1 MQVLIFGAGVIGRI
15 YAARL
20 IAAGHHV
27 FLVARGDTRAQ
38 LEQTGIPLRR
48 AGELSGTVFPHLI
61 DTVQEAGEVD
71 VALITIRRDQFHD
84 AVPHL
89 SGIDA
94 RVVVSLVN
102 LPRHIYQLSKIVG
115 ACRFVAAF
123 PGVAGRIEAD
133 GTVDYIH
140 VAQQPTT
147 VGKLTGPD
155 RTSEPHRDAVAR
167 LLRSADFPVVTEN
180 NMSAWLQ
187 THAVFITAFDS
198 AIVARPSL
206 VERVHESTRLGDQRV
221 VRALILEVRAGFRAL
236 QATGVPITPATLRR
250 IFLRLPLWLAVI
262 YCIRELRG
270 ELGRL
275 GLAPHAVA
283 AQHTELPVLKAD
295 VRAFLMPPVAV
306 SRPALQPVEA
316 PAD

>member
-1 MQVLIFGAGVIGRI
+1 MRVLIFGAGVIGRI

-27 FLVARGDTRAQ
+27 SLVARGLTRTQ

-48 AGELSGTVFPHLI
+48 AGELSGTVFPSLI

-71 VALITIRRDQFHD
+71 VALIAIRRDQFHE
-84 AVPHL
+84 ALPGL
-89 SGIDA
+89 AQISA

-102 LPRHIYQLSKIVG
+102 LPRHIYQLSETVG
-115 ACRFVAAF
+115 ASRFVPAF

-140 VAQQPTT
+140 VSQQPTT
-147 VGKLTGPD
+147 VGKLTGPA
-155 RTSEPHRDAVAR
+155 RTSELHRNAVAR

-187 THAVFITAFDS
+187 THAVFITAFDT
-198 AIVARPSL
+198 AIVERPTL
-206 VERVHESTRLGDQRV
+206 VQPAQHATRDGDERA
-221 VRALILEVRAGFRAL
+221 VRALILEVRAGLRAL

-275 GLAPHAVA
+275 GLAPHAIE

-295 VRAFLMPPVAV
+295 VRGFLAPGFA
-306 SRPALQPVEA
+306 RPARLVDS
-316 PAD
+316 PAEL